1 MRLEIDRTAVRN
13 AALQYDSASLQA
25 TATQQGNAL
34 SVLNALSTLLN
45 AQNALVGDWIT
56 YETNR
61 LNIFVNMGI
70 MQLDPRG
77 VWDDPFYLQMNN
89 LQDNEI
95 VPPAMTPGV
104 VLPNSQPQN

>member
-1 MRLEIDRTAVRN
+1 M
-13 AALQYDSASLQA
+13 
-25 TATQQGNAL
+25 
-34 SVLNALSTLLN
+34 LNALSTLLN